1 MTSFH
6 RQSVAPRHR
15 RGFTLLE
22 TILAIS
28 ITAMVGLGIATMM
41 AVLGSDASMQ
51 FDLRSV
57 LVRSGTAQSRLSAY
71 IAPARCILDAD
82 ENQLVLWFDDTR
94 QSDTVHASE
103 IRWITYEPSTR
114 SVRVEFISF
123 PDAWSESATALADLE
138 YGTSTD
144 WGGVLQNFSG
154 RDLVVDAP
162 LIDEIETIE
171 FLSDESPVIDARVV
185 ETRIA
190 MATSSN
196 PIHVTLTESIRMHHP
211 PEP

>member
-1 MTSFH
+1 M
-6 RQSVAPRHR
+6 
-15 RGFTLLE
+15 
-22 TILAIS
+22 
-28 ITAMVGLGIATMM
+28 
-41 AVLGSDASMQ
+41 
-51 FDLRSV
+51 
-57 LVRSGTAQSRLSAY
+57 
-71 IAPARCILDAD
+71 
-82 ENQLVLWFDDTR
+82 
-94 QSDTVHASE
+94 
-103 IRWITYEPSTR
+103 
-114 SVRVEFISF
+114 
-123 PDAWSESATALADLE
+123 
-138 YGTSTD
+138 
-144 WGGVLQNFSG
+144 LQNFSG